1 MVLRWQ
7 QAGRRVITPQ
17 SEVAVRP
24 EAAGEARIIAAAYAF
39 RMTLRTVITVTL
51 GMCAP
56 SQTRRRDSGRH

>member
-1 MVLRWQ
+1 MVLPWQ
-7 QAGRRVITPQ
+7 QAGGHVITPQ

-24 EAAGEARIIAAAYAF
+24 AAAGGAIIAAAYAF
-39 RMTLRTVITVTL
+39 RVTLGAVITVTL